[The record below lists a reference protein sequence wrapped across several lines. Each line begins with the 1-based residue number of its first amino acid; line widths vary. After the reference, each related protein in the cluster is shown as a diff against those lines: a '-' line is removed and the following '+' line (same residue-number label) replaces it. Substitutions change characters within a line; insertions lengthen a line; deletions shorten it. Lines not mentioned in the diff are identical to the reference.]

1 MTRRLE
7 RLERGFASA
16 VRQTVRSLP
25 AHLEIVDLRL
35 LVPAMGV
42 LAQDHAVNQLAAEAV
57 AAAAYLET
65 SIEVEIDTPQI
76 RAAADAVQ
84 VAYHVTGGLP

>member
-1 MTRRLE
+1 
-7 RLERGFASA
+7 
-16 VRQTVRSLP
+16 VRALP
-25 AHLEIVDLRL
+25 VHLEIVDLRL
-35 LVPAMGV
+35 LIPAMGV

-76 RAAADAVQ
+76 RAATDAAQ
-84 VAYHVTGGLP
+84 VDYHVT